1 MVDNNYKLGLVSVG
15 IPTYNRPEN
24 LERALKCISA
34 QSYTNIEIIVS
45 DNNSSSEKVKNII
58 QNFSRNDSRVKYYKQ
73 DNNIGVLA
81 NAEFVLKKATGEYFT
96 WFSDDDWRSPEF
108 IENMILILNA
118 NEKLNMAFCDY
129 HEVFENGNRATGY
142 PDSHINVF
150 KPFQSQYRL
159 VRIMSYYWQ
168 NSIYGKCNLF
178 YSVFRKKALD
188 LIDIKAITEGYKH
201 LNMDNLIVYKML
213 QLGPCVISNDPM
225 CTLTCG
231 NQKYYTDNIFE
242 KITHQKKII
251 NIFLKLYKTYSID
264 RKLYSKNTSLFI
276 EKLIINLLFI
286 PKFLIELIS
295 IFYKKLFLLFKKNI
309 INIKNKNTIDIVENQ
324 LDEKIKL
331 SNVTLVAVA
340 TKDVEETL
348 EALMFSCRE
357 IEFKSIKLLSHFTP
371 YCKYEGVDFI
381 RIQKMKNIDEWS
393 RFIIYDLNNYID
405 SEYILLVHADGFVV
419 NPKSWR
425 NEFLE
430 YDYIGAPWP
439 LPTDNFSY
447 RDINGDIVRVG
458 NSVSLRSKKI
468 LELPTKLNLPWE
480 ADHGYYNEDGF
491 LCVKN
496 KHILEKNGIKFA
508 TLNIA
513 KFFAHESMI
522 PEIRNIKPFAFH
534 KWEGTNTNYPKFTK
548 K

>member
-1 MVDNNYKLGLVSVG
+1 M
-15 IPTYNRPEN
+15 
-24 LERALKCISA
+24 
-34 QSYTNIEIIVS
+34 
-45 DNNSSSEKVKNII
+45 
-58 QNFSRNDSRVKYYKQ
+58 
-73 DNNIGVLA
+73 
-81 NAEFVLKKATGEYFT
+81 
-96 WFSDDDWRSPEF
+96 
-108 IENMILILNA
+108 
-118 NEKLNMAFCDY
+118 
-129 HEVFENGNRATGY
+129 
-142 PDSHINVF
+142 
-150 KPFQSQYRL
+150 
-159 VRIMSYYWQ
+159 
-168 NSIYGKCNLF
+168 
-178 YSVFRKKALD
+178 
-188 LIDIKAITEGYKH
+188 
-201 LNMDNLIVYKML
+201 
-213 QLGPCVISNDPM
+213 GPCVISNDPM

-242 KITHQKKII
+242 KITHQTKII

-295 IFYKKLFLLFKKNI
+295 LFYKKLFLLFKKNI
-309 INIKNKNTIDIVENQ
+309 INIKNKNTIDIVENS

-340 TKDVEETL
+340 TRDVEETL

-357 IEFKSIKLLSHFTP
+357 IEFKSIKLFSHFTP

-405 SEYILLVHADGFVV
+405 SEYILLVHADGFIV

-439 LPTDNFSY
+439 LPIDNFSY
-447 RDINGDIVRVG
+447 RDINGNIVRVG

-480 ADHGYYNEDGF
+480 ADHGFYNEDGF

-534 KWEGTNTNYPKFTK
+534 KWEGTNSNYPKFTK